1 MNGEPVNPADTSDE
15 LETPTDAASSE
26 TPSAVSKPHDEDVVA
41 AETAPTD
48 APAAETGDA
57 AETVTEATEDSA
69 AADTAAADDSD
80 ATEPVPDYSAL
91 EETIEQEVSPAQP
104 VAAGPAV
111 DPVDEDAKMDWYI
124 LKVAFNREDSIA
136 DALRKRVKMEGMAE
150 FFGDIVVPTEDVAT
164 FTRDGKRRISKR
176 KLLPGYIM
184 VNMIIN
190 DDTWFLV
197 RETNGISDFT
207 GAAGKP
213 MPMEQSDIDRFIN
226 KPDEEDEDEPAPIKT
241 AIPFKVGDRVRV
253 KEGNFEN
260 QEGEVDAVDEAN
272 GRVTV
277 IINIFGRSVPM
288 ELDHW
293 QVEPL

>member
-1 MNGEPVNPADTSDE
+1 MAIHLQLHRSHI
-15 LETPTDAASSE
+15 
-26 TPSAVSKPHDEDVVA
+26 VSDEDVKDVDSPETEA
-41 AETAPTD
+41 APSASE
-48 APAAETGDA
+48 APA
-57 AETVTEATEDSA
+57 
-69 AADTAAADDSD
+69 
-80 ATEPVPDYSAL
+80 PPP
-91 EETIEQEVSPAQP
+91 PAP
-104 VAAGPAV
+104 V
-111 DPVDEDAKMDWYI
+111 DPNEPPKPEVNDESPMDWYI

-136 DALRKRVKMEGMAE
+136 EALRKKVRMEGMGE
-150 FFGDIVVPTEDVAT
+150 YFGDIVVPSEDVAT
-164 FTRDGKRRISKR
+164 FTRDGKRRVSKR

-184 VNMIIN
+184 VYMSIN

-197 RETNGISDFT
+197 REVGGISDFT
-207 GAAGKP
+207 GSAGKP
-213 MPMEQSDIDRFIN
+213 MPMEPEDVERFIN
-226 KPDEEDEDEPAPIKT
+226 RPAVEDEDEAPIKT

-260 QEGEVDAVDEAN
+260 QEGEVDVVDEAN

>member
-1 MNGEPVNPADTSDE
+1 MNEAETSDDPQDNPDAGEPA
-15 LETPTDAASSE
+15 
-26 TPSAVSKPHDEDVVA
+26 A
-41 AETAPTD
+41 AETSSSDGAST
-48 APAAETGDA
+48 
-57 AETVTEATEDSA
+57 ETVTEAAEA
-69 AADTAAADDSD
+69 
-80 ATEPVPDYSAL
+80 
-91 EETIEQEVSPAQP
+91 PAP
-104 VAAGPAV
+104 PPPA
-111 DPVDEDAKMDWYI
+111 PVDENKPASEPQEGGKMEWYI

-150 FFGDIVVPTEDVAT
+150 FFGDVVVPTEDVAT
-164 FTRDGKRRISKR
+164 FTRAGQRRVSKR

-184 VNMIIN
+184 VNMLIN

-213 MPMEQSDIDRFIN
+213 MPMEPSDIERFITR
-226 KPDEEDEDEPAPIKT
+226 PSETEEEEAPIKIG
-241 AIPFKVGDRVRV
+241 IPFKVGDRVRV

-260 QEGEVDAVDEAN
+260 QEGDVDAVDEAN
-272 GRVTV
+272 GRITV

>member
-1 MNGEPVNPADTSDE
+1 MSENETTENELVENVDSNGADETENTADSDTASAGPTLPPAAPVDPNAPPKPEVSDE
-15 LETPTDAASSE
+15 
-26 TPSAVSKPHDEDVVA
+26 
-41 AETAPTD
+41 AP
-48 APAAETGDA
+48 
-57 AETVTEATEDSA
+57 
-69 AADTAAADDSD
+69 
-80 ATEPVPDYSAL
+80 
-91 EETIEQEVSPAQP
+91 
-104 VAAGPAV
+104 
-111 DPVDEDAKMDWYI
+111 MDWYI

-136 DALRKRVKMEGMAE
+136 DALRKKVKMEGMSE
-150 FFGDIVVPTEDVAT
+150 FFGEIVVPTEDVAT
-164 FTRDGKRRISKR
+164 FTRDGKRRVTKR

-184 VNMIIN
+184 VFMSIN

-197 RETNGISDFT
+197 RETGGISDFT
-207 GAAGKP
+207 GSAGKP
-213 MPMEQSDIDRFIN
+213 MPMEPEDVERFVN
-226 KPDEEDEDEPAPIKT
+226 RPLVDDDEDAPIKT

-260 QEGEVDAVDEAN
+260 QEGEVDVVDEAN

>member
-1 MNGEPVNPADTSDE
+1 MNQPETPDNAQQPNESVSAEAAATEGVAEDSSASPVGETSDDSV
-15 LETPTDAASSE
+15 LEVEGSGE
-26 TPSAVSKPHDEDVVA
+26 Q
-41 AETAPTD
+41 AEQAPTD
-48 APAAETGDA
+48 DAPAPPPPAPPP
-57 AETVTEATEDSA
+57 A
-69 AADTAAADDSD
+69 AAM
-80 ATEPVPDYSAL
+80 
-91 EETIEQEVSPAQP
+91 
-104 VAAGPAV
+104 PAV
-111 DPVDEDAKMDWYI
+111 EKAEPDEAGKMEWYI

-136 DALRKRVKMEGMAE
+136 DNLRKRVKMEGMQE

-184 VNMIIN
+184 AHMLIN

-197 RETNGISDFT
+197 RETSGISDFT

-213 MPMEQSDIDRFIN
+213 MPMESSDIERFITR
-226 KPDEEDEDEPAPIKT
+226 PQEEEEEEAPVKIG
-241 AIPFKVGDRVRV
+241 IPFKVGDRVRV

-260 QEGEVDAVDEAN
+260 QEGDVDAVDEAN

>member
-1 MNGEPVNPADTSDE
+1 MS
-15 LETPTDAASSE
+15 
-26 TPSAVSKPHDEDVVA
+26 DEDVQDVDSPETEASPA
-41 AETAPTD
+41 ASE
-48 APAAETGDA
+48 APA
-57 AETVTEATEDSA
+57 
-69 AADTAAADDSD
+69 
-80 ATEPVPDYSAL
+80 PPP
-91 EETIEQEVSPAQP
+91 PAP
-104 VAAGPAV
+104 V
-111 DPVDEDAKMDWYI
+111 DPNAPPKPEVDDESPMDWYI

-136 DALRKRVKMEGMAE
+136 EALRKKVRMEDMGE
-150 FFGDIVVPTEDVAT
+150 YFGDIVVPSEDVAT
-164 FTRDGKRRISKR
+164 FTRDGKRRVSKR

-184 VNMIIN
+184 VYMSIN

-197 RETNGISDFT
+197 REVGGISDFT
-207 GAAGKP
+207 GSAGKP
-213 MPMEQSDIDRFIN
+213 QPMEPEDVERFIN
-226 KPDEEDEDEPAPIKT
+226 RPAVDDEDETPIKT

-260 QEGEVDAVDEAN
+260 QEGEVDVVDEAN

>member
-1 MNGEPVNPADTSDE
+1 MNDP
-15 LETPTDAASSE
+15 
-26 TPSAVSKPHDEDVVA
+26 
-41 AETAPTD
+41 
-48 APAAETGDA
+48 
-57 AETVTEATEDSA
+57 
-69 AADTAAADDSD
+69 DDSQERLTETESDVESLD
-80 ATEPVPDYSAL
+80 AGHPD
-91 EETIEQEVSPAQP
+91 
-104 VAAGPAV
+104 
-111 DPVDEDAKMDWYI
+111 MNWYI

-136 DALRKRVKMEGMAE
+136 DALRKRVKMEGMEE
-150 FFGDIVVPTEDVAT
+150 FFGEIVVPTEDVAT

-184 VNMIIN
+184 VNMAIN
-190 DDTWFLV
+190 DDSWFLV
-197 RETNGISDFT
+197 RETSGISDFT

-213 MPMEQSDIDRFIN
+213 MPMEAADIQRFVL
-226 KPDEEDEDEPAPIKT
+226 KPADDDEEETPIKT
-241 AIPFKVGDRVRV
+241 AIPFKTGDRVRV

-293 QVEPL
+293 QVEPM

>member
-1 MNGEPVNPADTSDE
+1 MSAADDTPAD
-15 LETPTDAASSE
+15 PTDRPDQPAQPRE
-26 TPSAVSKPHDEDVVA
+26 PE
-41 AETAPTD
+41 
-48 APAAETGDA
+48 PAAEADQAAPPVADPAA
-57 AETVTEATEDSA
+57 AESSGVPLPPPPAEPSSAAGQPAADSA
-69 AADTAAADDSD
+69 DEAA
-80 ATEPVPDYSAL
+80 E
-91 EETIEQEVSPAQP
+91 
-104 VAAGPAV
+104 
-111 DPVDEDAKMDWYI
+111 MDWYI

-136 DALRKRVKMEGMAE
+136 DALRKRIKMEGMSE
-150 FFGDIVVPTEDVAT
+150 YFGEIVVPTEDVAT
-164 FTRDGKRRISKR
+164 FTRDGKKRITKR

-184 VNMIIN
+184 VHMVIN

-197 RETNGISDFT
+197 RETGGISDFT

-213 MPMEQSDIDRFIN
+213 MPMEQADIERFIT
-226 KPDEEDEDEPAPIKT
+226 KPDEDEEEEATIKIG
-241 AIPFKVGDRVRV
+241 IPYKAGDRVRV

-260 QEGEVDAVDEAN
+260 QEGDVEAVDEAN

>member
-1 MNGEPVNPADTSDE
+1 MNEADTSKDTQQPNDSDSTPEVHGDE
-15 LETPTDAASSE
+15 SVEVRPEDAAAEVDEPNDLET
-26 TPSAVSKPHDEDVVA
+26 SAVAEDEADSNRE
-41 AETAPTD
+41 AEEASAPSLPP
-48 APAAETGDA
+48 PA
-57 AETVTEATEDSA
+57 
-69 AADTAAADDSD
+69 
-80 ATEPVPDYSAL
+80 
-91 EETIEQEVSPAQP
+91 P
-104 VAAGPAV
+104 VAEEKKAV
-111 DPVDEDAKMDWYI
+111 GSQDTDDEPKMDWYI

-150 FFGDIVVPTEDVAT
+150 YFGDIVVPTEDVAT
-164 FTRDGKRRISKR
+164 FTRDGKRRITKR

-213 MPMEQSDIDRFIN
+213 MPMESSDIERFIT
-226 KPDEEDEDEPAPIKT
+226 KPHEEEEEEAPIKIG
-241 AIPFKVGDRVRV
+241 IPFKVGDRVRV

-260 QEGEVDAVDEAN
+260 QEGEVDGVDEAN